1 MCEIKRMKKILIVDD
16 AMTVRMY
23 HRQLMESLGYEVTE
37 AENGIEALEK
47 GMTETFDLFLV
58 DVNMPKM
65 DGYRLVEEMR
75 QGDELIDMPVIMV
88 STEEEE
94 IDKDKAY
101 MAGANYYIVKPA
113 KPDELKKYVSLLV
126 GEAA

>member
-1 MCEIKRMKKILIVDD
+1 MKKILIVDD

-23 HRQLMESLGYEVTE
+23 HRQLMESLGFEVTE

-47 GMTETFDLFLV
+47 GMSETFDLFLV

-75 QGDELIDMPVIMV
+75 QVDELVEIPVIMV
-88 STEEEE
+88 STEEED

-113 KPDELKKYVSLLV
+113 KPEELKEYVSLLL
-126 GEAA
+126 GEDN

>member
-1 MCEIKRMKKILIVDD
+1 MKKILIVDD

-23 HRQLMESLGYEVTE
+23 HRQLMESMGFEVTE

-47 GMTETFDLFLV
+47 GMSDTFDLFLV

-65 DGYRLVEEMR
+65 DGYRFVEEMR
-75 QGDELIDMPVIMV
+75 QIPELQSIPVVMV

-94 IDKDKAY
+94 SDKEKAY
-101 MAGANYYIVKPA
+101 LAGANFYLVKPA
-113 KPDELKKYVSLLV
+113 KPDELKDYVALLIGDEV
-126 GEAA
+126 A